1 MTLRNRNILFTIN
14 ESDVHEPA
22 DSDACIV
29 FRKANHENPSAE
41 SHASTAEQFI
51 KQCHL
56 HSGPDSDD
64 QPDVD
69 GSNDDDTDETG
80 IEPNLKFHLVPN
92 TAGSHEVAW
101 HSTAIHWTWSD
112 ETIKDP
118 NRDACLTADGVSEP
132 DHRIRPRKDDG
143 NTKMCAP
150 GSCCGTCVNTTPQMT
165 RFRGAKVCSTWLQ
178 ERSNDHN
185 IQSDNKYKSGL
196 KARIQ

>member
-29 FRKANHENPSAE
+29 FRKANHENPE

-56 HSGPDSDD
+56 HSGTDSDD

-69 GSNDDDTDETG
+69 GANDDDTDETG

-92 TAGSHEVAW
+92 TAGSDEVAW

-118 NRDACLTADGVSEP
+118 NRDACLTADGERYSP
-132 DHRIRPRKDDG
+132 SQIIAFALG
-143 NTKMCAP
+143 KMME
-150 GSCCGTCVNTTPQMT
+150 TQRCVHQ
-165 RFRGAKVCSTWLQ
+165 GAVAVLV
-178 ERSNDHN
+178 
-185 IQSDNKYKSGL
+185 
-196 KARIQ
+196 